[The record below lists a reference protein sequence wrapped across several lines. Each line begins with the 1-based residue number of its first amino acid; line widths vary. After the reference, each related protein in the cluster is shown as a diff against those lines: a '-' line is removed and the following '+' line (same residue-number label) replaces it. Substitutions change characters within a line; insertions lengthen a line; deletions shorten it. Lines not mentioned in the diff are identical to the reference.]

1 MYSSWASQVA
11 QLVKNPPAN
20 AGDTRDTRSISGQQD
35 PLEEEMATA
44 PVFLPGEFHG
54 QRSLVSYGPW
64 GYTESDTIDGLTHTH
79 TLLVTLGSY
88 H

>member
-1 MYSSWASQVA
+1 M
-11 QLVKNPPAN
+11 VKNLPAN
-20 AGDTRDTRSISGQQD
+20 AGDTRVAGSISGQQD

-64 GYTESDTIDGLTHTH
+64 GYKESETTDGLTHTH
-79 TLLVTLGSY
+79 TLLVILGS
-88 H
+88 HH